1 MQAVI
6 LVGGRGTRLRPLTSS
21 RPKPVI
27 TLVDRPFLAFMIEWL
42 RGHGVDDIVLSCGFE
57 PSQIEQTLGDGSRWG
72 VRVRYV
78 VEPEPRGTAGA
89 IKECEPLLDE
99 RFLVLN
105 GDVLTDFD
113 IGAQVAD
120 HERSGAAATLGLV
133 PVEDPSAYGLVLCQQ
148 DGGVT
153 GFLEKPGADELSG
166 ISDYLISAGIYVLER
181 SVLSL
186 VAPERKVSIEREIW
200 PQLVGAGLHAT
211 ADRDAYWMDIGT
223 PDRYLQ
229 ATFDI
234 LDGNVETAVL
244 EKLGPAYRSTGEGL
258 QADGARIVPPV
269 VIGENVSIGRRSH
282 VGPLVVLGDGVE
294 IGDGVRIERS
304 VLLDGTVVGDR
315 CEIADAAIAS
325 GAKIGVGTTVRARTM
340 LGEGVEVGASNELDH
355 GVKLFPDTVL
365 GDGAIRF

>member
-21 RPKPVI
+21 TPKPVI
-27 TLVDRPFLAFMIEWL
+27 TLVDRPFLAYMIEWL

-57 PSQIEQTLGDGSRWG
+57 PSQIEETLGDGSRWG
-72 VRVRYV
+72 IRVRYV

-89 IKECEPLLDE
+89 IKECEPLLDD

-105 GDVLTDFD
+105 GDVLTDYD
-113 IGAQVAD
+113 IAAQIAD

-133 PVEDPSAYGLVLCQQ
+133 PVEDPSAYGLVLRSP

-153 GFLEKPGADELSG
+153 GFLEKPGADELGG
-166 ISDYLISAGIYVLER
+166 ISEYLISAGIYVLEK

-186 VAPERKVSIEREIW
+186 VAPERKVSIEREVW

-211 ADRDAYWMDIGT
+211 ADHDAYWMDIGT

-234 LDGNVETAVL
+234 LDGDVETAVL
-244 EKLGPAYRSTGEGL
+244 EKLGPAYRATGEGL
-258 QADGARIVPPV
+258 DADQARIVPPV
-269 VIGENVSIGRRSH
+269 VIGDGVSIGRRSH
-282 VGPLVVLGDGVE
+282 IGPLVVLGNGVKIAE
-294 IGDGVRIERS
+294 GVRIERA
-304 VLLDGTVVGDR
+304 VVLDGAEIGDR
-315 CEIADAAIAS
+315 CEIADAVIDA
-325 GAKIGVGTTVRARTM
+325 GAQIGAGSTVRNRTM
-340 LGEGVEVGASNELDH
+340 VGEGVKVGAANELSH
-355 GVKLFPDTVL
+355 GVRLFPGTVL